1 MPEVQARQLIE
12 IAEAAPYG
20 RGTEPV
26 LDHDHR
32 RTWQIDASQ
41 FSLHGDAWRRDLD
54 NIVHRAV
61 QGLGV
66 KGKVEAQPYKLLIYD
81 EGCFFLPH
89 RDSEK
94 TAGMFATLVIV
105 LPSAYQGGELVVEH
119 QGKRMVLDLR
129 QDDPAEV
136 SYVAFY
142 ADRRHEVKPVT
153 AGYRLALVFNLAR
166 PKSIRLPK
174 PPQHEPAIAH
184 LAEAL
189 DVWNGDGDW
198 LIYPLEHAYTEA
210 GLGFANLK
218 ARDRARAEVLAEAAK
233 RADCELYLPLFTVE
247 ESGWAEYAGWNDFE
261 IGEVIES
268 MAALRIWRTPDGRKP
283 PFHHLPFAPEDLCP
297 PEAWDIIEEQEP
309 DFIEATGNEGVSF
322 ERIYHGAALVVW
334 PRRRAAGILHRA
346 RLADDPAHEHNSAAA
361 ALCNHVADSLRQRTS
376 HPPAKP
382 GDWRQTPLRLLT
394 LPGAVAIP
402 GRPRSIPMGAESGRG
417 NAQPR
422 RRNHSPVQV

>member
-20 RGTEPV
+20 RGTETV

-61 QGLGV
+61 RGLGV

-136 SYVAFY
+136 SYAAFY
-142 ADRRHEVKPVT
+142 ADCRHEVKPVT
-153 AGYRLALVFNLAR
+153 TGHRLALVFNLAR

-233 RADCELYLPLFTVE
+233 RADCELYDPVHRR
-247 ESGWAEYAGWNDFE
+247 
-261 IGEVIES
+261 GERLGRIRGLERLRNRRGDRVNGGAADLADARWPE
-268 MAALRIWRTPDGRKP
+268 AALPSSTLRAGRP
-283 PFHHLPFAPEDLCP
+283 LPTRSLGHHRG
-297 PEAWDIIEEQEP
+297 
-309 DFIEATGNEGVSF
+309 TG
-322 ERIYHGAALVVW
+322 
-334 PRRRAAGILHRA
+334 AGFNRGH
-346 RLADDPAHEHNSAAA
+346 
-361 ALCNHVADSLRQRTS
+361 RQR
-376 HPPAKP
+376 
-382 GDWRQTPLRLLT
+382 
-394 LPGAVAIP
+394 
-402 GRPRSIPMGAESGRG
+402 RG
-417 NAQPR
+417 QF
-422 RRNHSPVQV
+422 